1 MFNKLVDKI
10 LDEIIKL
17 DQKVNY
23 DDLTYKYKGPA
34 ADARFN
40 EFNNALDLVDKI
52 REGKRSLADAK
63 NDQGKFK
70 LNISG
75 IKKIT
80 KKHMPKEK
88 KAHCIILKCDTNLE
102 MVLLHFF
109 DDYSSTVSEAKD
121 EITKGKG
128 LEVLTPKQILQRLP
142 IALAQVKPGNN

>member
-70 LNISG
+70 LNLSEIE
-75 IKKIT
+75 KIT

-88 KAHCIILKCDTNLE
+88 KAHCIILYNKCYANLE
-102 MVLLHFF
+102 MVLLHFLM
-109 DDYSSTVSEAKD
+109 
-121 EITKGKG
+121 I
-128 LEVLTPKQILQRLP
+128 ILQQYL
-142 IALAQVKPGNN
+142 K